1 MGSNSTCIHGTSHAA
16 SDGCPLVSLVIPVFN
31 AGKYLAECLASIQ
44 EQTFR
49 DFEVTVVDDGSTD
62 SSLAITESVCKSDHR
77 FKLVKPGHGGVS
89 KARNTGINLSRGKY
103 IGFVD
108 ADDCLHPEALESLV
122 NTLETTDAQVCV
134 GGFERGLDFR
144 PKTVTPKPP
153 LVMDYVTAMR
163 EALYQSLILNS
174 PCGMLMERELLG
186 NDIRFREGIRY
197 EDLDAFYRFYERATR
212 IAYLPATI
220 YFYRQA
226 QESFMHQW
234 SPGRVDVLDV
244 TDRMVEHMSTYHP
257 DLAQAAKDRR
267 FSAHF
272 NLFLL
277 MSRLNTGSAETR
289 QRCLNVI
296 RQGRMDAIR
305 DPKVRIKNKLGALA
319 SFGGVAFLKL
329 LSRLYR

>member
-1 MGSNSTCIHGTSHAA
+1 MESNATGIYDTSHAA
-16 SDGCPLVSLVIPVFN
+16 SDKCPLVSLVIPVFN
-31 AGKYLAECLASIQ
+31 AGKYLAECLTSIQ
-44 EQTFR
+44 EQTFG

-62 SSLAITESVCKSDHR
+62 SSLAIAESVCKSDHR

-108 ADDCLHPEALESLV
+108 ADDCLYPEALEWLV

-134 GGFERGLDFR
+134 GGFERGRDFR
-144 PKTVTPKPP
+144 PKAVSPKPP

-186 NDIRFREGIRY
+186 NDIRFREGTRY
-197 EDLDAFYRFYERATR
+197 EDLDAFYRFYEKATR
-212 IAYLPATI
+212 IAHLPATV

-226 QESFMHQW
+226 QDSFMHQW
-234 SPGRVDVLDV
+234 SPDRVDVLDV

-277 MSRLNTGSAETR
+277 MSRLNTGSTETR
-289 QRCLNVI
+289 RRCLKVI
-296 RQGRMDAIR
+296 HEGRVRAIR
-305 DPKVRIKNKLGALA
+305 DPRVRIKNKLGALA
-319 SFGGVAFLKL
+319 SFGGVAFLRL
-329 LSRLYR
+329 LSRLYQ

>member
-1 MGSNSTCIHGTSHAA
+1 MESNATGIYDTSHAA
-16 SDGCPLVSLVIPVFN
+16 SEKCPLVSLVIPVFN
-31 AGKYLAECLASIQ
+31 AGKYLAECLTSIQ
-44 EQTFR
+44 EQTFG

-62 SSLAITESVCKSDHR
+62 NSLAIAESVCKSDHR
-77 FKLVKPGHGGVS
+77 FKLMKPGHSGVS

-108 ADDCLHPEALESLV
+108 ADDCLHPEALEWLV

-134 GGFERGLDFR
+134 GGFERGRDFR
-144 PKTVTPKPP
+144 PKTVTPKSP

-197 EDLDAFYRFYERATR
+197 EDLDAFYRFYEKATR
-212 IAYLPATI
+212 IAHLPATV

-234 SPGRVDVLDV
+234 SPDRVDVLDV

-257 DLAQAAKDRR
+257 ELAQAANDRR

-277 MSRLNTGSAETR
+277 MSRLDTGSAETR
-289 QRCLNVI
+289 RRCLEVI
-296 RQGRMDAIR
+296 HEGRVRALR

-319 SFGGVAFLKL
+319 SFGGVAFLRL

>member
-1 MGSNSTCIHGTSHAA
+1 MESNATGIYDTSHAA
-16 SDGCPLVSLVIPVFN
+16 SDKCPLVSLVIPVFN
-31 AGKYLAECLASIQ
+31 AGKYLAECLTSIQ
-44 EQTFR
+44 EQTFG

-108 ADDCLHPEALESLV
+108 ADDCLHPEALEWLV

-134 GGFERGLDFR
+134 GGFERGRDFR
-144 PKTVTPKPP
+144 PKAVTPKPP

-174 PCGMLMERELLG
+174 PWGMLMERELLG
-186 NDIRFREGIRY
+186 NDTRFREGTRY
-197 EDLDAFYRFYERATR
+197 EDLDAFYRFYEKATR
-212 IAYLPATI
+212 IAHLPATV

-226 QESFMHQW
+226 QDSFMHQW
-234 SPGRVDVLDV
+234 SPDRVDVLDV

-289 QRCLNVI
+289 RRCLKVI
-296 RQGRMDAIR
+296 HEGRVRALR
-305 DPKVRIKNKLGALA
+305 DPRVRIKNKLGALA
-319 SFGGVAFLKL
+319 SFGGVAFLRL